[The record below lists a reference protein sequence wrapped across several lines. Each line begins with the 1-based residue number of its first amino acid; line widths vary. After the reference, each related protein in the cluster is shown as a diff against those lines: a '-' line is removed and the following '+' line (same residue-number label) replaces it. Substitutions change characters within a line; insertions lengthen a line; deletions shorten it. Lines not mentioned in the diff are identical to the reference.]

1 MYTLKIT
8 PINTDAVGS
17 YFNQWLREN
26 YTFDGIGYFSDNVSV
41 TFEDEPNTATKT
53 EIVDKYQSLTS
64 SDIIPTYEIKKI
76 YTQRTQDGVD
86 FFDDVRSDVALQ
98 YINLTLTQSQCNYIE
113 NKLKVVKSMI
123 LTGDWIT
130 GQYEITNNVVVDGVV
145 SPEDTINGYTQKR
158 HDKIKSEIDLYV
170 TENY

>member
-8 PINTDAVGS
+8 PINQDAVGS
-17 YFNQWLREN
+17 YFNQWLRDN
-26 YTFDGIGYFSDNVSV
+26 YTFDGIGYFPDNVSV
-41 TFEDEPNTATKT
+41 TFEDEPTTATKT
-53 EIVDKYQSLTS
+53 EIVGKYQSLTS

-86 FFDDVRSDVALQ
+86 LFADVRSGVALE
-98 YINLTLTQSQCNYIE
+98 YIQMTLTQSQCNYIE
-113 NKLKVVKSMI
+113 NKLNIVKSMI

-145 SPEDTINGYTQKR
+145 SPEDIANGYTQQR
-158 HDKIKSEIDLYV
+158 HDKIKSDIDSYV
-170 TENY
+170 SEHY